1 MLEGIEPAKTGYRC
15 TVGDA
20 LARLDSDDVVVLL
33 AALADED
40 KWSAWGLSK
49 VLKSRGVLIGD
60 TPIRSHRQ
68 RLCRCKDA
76 I

>member
-1 MLEGIEPAKTGYRC
+1 MLEGIEPVKSGYRC

-33 AALADED
+33 AALSDED

-49 VLKSRGVLIGD
+49 VLKTRGVSLGD
-60 TPIRSHRQ
+60 TPIRNHRQ
-68 RLCRCKDA
+68 ALCRCKDGK
-76 I
+76 